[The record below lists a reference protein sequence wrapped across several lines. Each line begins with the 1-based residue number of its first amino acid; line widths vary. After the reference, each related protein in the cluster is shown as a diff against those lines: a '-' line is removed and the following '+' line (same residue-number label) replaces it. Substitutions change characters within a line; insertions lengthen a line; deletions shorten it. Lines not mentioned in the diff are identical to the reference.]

1 MQKADQEKIRH
12 NVVESLPEAKE
23 IRNKDLR
30 EKVYDAWTLSL
41 VDSGYEKIQDLPG
54 SGLPGLPSI
63 KNGTQVE
70 HLRGVARIA
79 LAIAREI
86 KTMFPDFDI
95 DFDEVI
101 ASGLCHDLGKPFEY
115 NPKNRKR
122 WEENTGLYGCPAFR
136 HPVYGAHIALSA
148 GLPETIA
155 HAIGAHSKEGSHLTR
170 SILGA
175 LVRYADV
182 VFWGILDKALLLTD
196 RMPPEIQAEL
206 AHG

>member
-1 MQKADQEKIRH
+1 MMNKAKVRE
-12 NVVESLPEAKE
+12 NVIVALPEAKD
-23 IRNKDLR
+23 ITNKDLR
-30 EKVYDAWTLSL
+30 EKVYDAWALSL

-54 SGLPGLPSI
+54 SGLPDLPSI
-63 KNGTQVE
+63 KNSTQVE

-115 NPKNRKR
+115 SSKNRKR
-122 WEENTGLYGCPAFR
+122 WGENTGLYGFPAFR
-136 HPVYGAHIALSA
+136 HSVYGAHIALSA
-148 GLPETIA
+148 GLPETVA

-170 SILGA
+170 SVVGA
-175 LVRYADV
+175 LIHYADV
-182 VFWGILDKALLLTD
+182 VFWGILDKALILTD
-196 RMPPEIQAEL
+196 RMPPEMQAQL

>member
-1 MQKADQEKIRH
+1 MMNQAKIRE
-12 NVVESLPEAKE
+12 NVIAALPEAKD
-23 IRNKDLR
+23 IKDKDLR

-70 HLRGVARIA
+70 HLRGVAQIA
-79 LAIAREI
+79 LAIARAI

-122 WEENTGLYGCPAFR
+122 WEENTGLYGFPAFR
-136 HPVYGAHIALSA
+136 HSVYGAHIALSA
-148 GLPETIA
+148 GLPETVA

-170 SILGA
+170 SVVGA

-182 VFWGILDKALLLTD
+182 AFWGIADKALLLTG